1 METYK
6 SRADQTEK
14 ERCIND
20 FSDTICTYIDTVGSE
35 ELISC
40 FWSSIN
46 DLIKY
51 HDGECQKYLDL
62 VKFNWS
68 FASLLAD
75 ETEDET
81 KEPETQ
87 DNIE

>member
-6 SRADQTEK
+6 SRKDQSEK

-68 FASLLAD
+68 FASSLAD
-75 ETEDET
+75 EKEDET
-81 KEPETQ
+81 EQ
-87 DNIE
+87 QVAQVNIE

>member
-6 SRADQTEK
+6 SREDQTEK

-20 FSDTICTYIDTVGSE
+20 FSDTICNYIDTVGSE

-75 ETEDET
+75 EKEDET
-81 KEPETQ
+81 EQQVTQ

>member
-1 METYK
+1 MGTYK

-75 ETEDET
+75 ETADET

>member
-1 METYK
+1 MEAYK
-6 SRADQTEK
+6 SRANQTEQ

-20 FSDTICTYIDTVGSE
+20 FSDTICTYIDTIGSE

-75 ETEDET
+75 EEKDET
-81 KEPETQ
+81 EQEETQ
-87 DNIE
+87 SNIE

>member
-1 METYK
+1 MGTYK

>member
-1 METYK
+1 MEAYK
-6 SRADQTEK
+6 SRKDQSEK

-20 FSDTICTYIDTVGSE
+20 FSDTICAYIDTVGSE

-75 ETEDET
+75 EKEDET
-81 KEPETQ
+81 EQ
-87 DNIE
+87 QVAQVNIE

>member
-1 METYK
+1 MGTYK

-87 DNIE
+87 DHIE

>member
-1 METYK
+1 MEAYK
-6 SRADQTEK
+6 SRANQTEE

-20 FSDTICTYIDTVGSE
+20 FSDTICTYIDTIGSE

-75 ETEDET
+75 EKEDET
-81 KEPETQ
+81 EQ
-87 DNIE
+87 QVAQVNIE

>member
-1 METYK
+1 MEPYK
-6 SRADQTEK
+6 SRENQTEQ

-75 ETEDET
+75 EKEDET
-81 KEPETQ
+81 EQ
-87 DNIE
+87 QVAQVNIE

>member
-1 METYK
+1 MEAYK
-6 SRADQTEK
+6 SRKDQTEK

-75 ETEDET
+75 EKEDET
-81 KEPETQ
+81 EQ
-87 DNIE
+87 QVAQVNIE

>member
-1 METYK
+1 MGTYK

-51 HDGECQKYLDL
+51 HDKECQKYLDL

>member
-1 METYK
+1 MGTYK

-75 ETEDET
+75 ENEGET

>member
-1 METYK
+1 MGTYK

-75 ETEDET
+75 EKEGET

>member
-6 SRADQTEK
+6 SREDQTEK

-75 ETEDET
+75 EKEDET
-81 KEPETQ
+81 EQ
-87 DNIE
+87 QVAQVNIE

>member
-6 SRADQTEK
+6 SRENQTEK
-14 ERCIND
+14 ERCMND
-20 FSDTICTYIDTVGSE
+20 FSDTICTYIDTIGSE

-75 ETEDET
+75 EKEDET
-81 KEPETQ
+81 EQ
-87 DNIE
+87 QVAQSDIE

>member
-6 SRADQTEK
+6 SRENQTEK
-14 ERCIND
+14 ERCMND
-20 FSDTICTYIDTVGSE
+20 FSDTICTYIDTIGSE

-75 ETEDET
+75 EKEDET
-81 KEPETQ
+81 EQ
-87 DNIE
+87 QVAQVNIE

>member
-1 METYK
+1 MEAYK
-6 SRADQTEK
+6 SRANQTEE

-75 ETEDET
+75 ENGDET
-81 KEPETQ
+81 EKQVAQ

>member
-1 METYK
+1 MGTYK

-75 ETEDET
+75 ETENET

>member
-1 METYK
+1 MGTYK

-87 DNIE
+87 DKIE